1 MLRFT
6 TRDLLWAALV
16 VALLAS
22 HASTRMAVQKARVER
37 DLWWNQLARDAGV
50 IRQIQREQARQ
61 WFAK

>member
-16 VALLAS
+16 AALLAY
-22 HASTRMAVQKARVER
+22 HASCRLDVQEARVER